1 MFKRLTPVFTVERI
15 EPCLDFW
22 TSRLGFVKVFDS
34 GEGDHLDFAILVRDN
49 VEIMYRTRDSLK
61 LDIPDLEF
69 WPTRDSGIVYIEV
82 GDFDEV
88 AAALEGAEIVVPQ
101 RKTFYGQEIG
111 IRGPAGRIVMFL
123 SHDEAFPPMGPLT
136 SAAAEVAAETSAAL

>member
-22 TSRLGFVKVFDS
+22 TTRLGFVKVFEAP
-34 GEGDHLDFAILVRDN
+34 EGDYLGFAILVRDN
-49 VEIMYRTRDSLK
+49 VEIMYRSFDSMRH
-61 LDIPDLEF
+61 DVPDLE
-69 WPTRDSGIVYIEV
+69 TACVRDSGIVYIEV

-88 AAALEGAEIVVPQ
+88 AAALEGADIVFPK

-111 IRGPAGRIVMFL
+111 IRGPAGRIVIFL
-123 SHDEAFPPMGPLT
+123 SHDEAFPPEGPLSAATIVEAQT
-136 SAAAEVAAETSAAL
+136 SATL